1 MKKKAFLSLL
11 LILSLL
17 MCMAAP
23 ACAEEEFMK
32 LYAMPT
38 TLLDGTLVGASQLED
53 GRYGIMY
60 QNASRDDLAYY
71 LMLNSLACNFAMPA
85 GEDVFQCYIPGI
97 DEQGAIGYFAEEKV
111 LFITVSEDTATLGDD
126 SLAGYIALL
135 GSDITLPAD
144 ATGIAAPQFYAA
156 VSRQPYRTGLT
167 GKDENSMQWTE
178 YYDGIGWDELSHYT
192 MLMTMFGFQV
202 YAVDRVVEEDM
213 DILMLVYLNGDA
225 EITVAHEAN
234 DGTAI
239 VSYKPGVSYYLLDG
253 SQLNDALQAA
263 Q

>member
-23 ACAEEEFMK
+23 ACAEEEFVK

-38 TLLDGTLVGASQLED
+38 TLLDGTLAGASQLED
-53 GRYGIMY
+53 GGYGIMY

-71 LMLNSLACNFAMPA
+71 LMLNSLACNFAMPIV
-85 GEDVFQCYIPGI
+85 EDLYQCNIPGT
-97 DEQGAIGYFAEEKV
+97 DEQGIVGYSAEDSVLYVTMDEDAAIV
-111 LFITVSEDTATLGDD
+111 GDD
-126 SLAGYIALL
+126 ALAGYIALL

-156 VSRQPYRTGLT
+156 VSRQPYHTGLT

-178 YYDGIGWDELSHYT
+178 YYDGIGWDELNHYT

-202 YAVDRVVEEDM
+202 FAVDRVVEEDM
-213 DILMLVYLNGDA
+213 DILTLVYFNGDA

-234 DGTAI
+234 DCTAI

>member
-17 MCMAAP
+17 MCMTAP

-53 GRYGIMY
+53 GGYGIMY

-71 LMLNSLACNFAMPA
+71 LMLNSLACNFAMPVV
-85 GEDVFQCYIPGI
+85 EDLYQCNIPGI
-97 DEQGAIGYFAEEKV
+97 DEQGIVGYSAEDSVLYVTMGEDAAIV
-111 LFITVSEDTATLGDD
+111 GDD
-126 SLAGYIALL
+126 ALAGYIALL

-167 GKDENSMQWTE
+167 GKDKNSMQWTE
-178 YYDGIGWDELSHYT
+178 YYDGIGWDELNHYT

-202 YAVDRVVEEDM
+202 FAVDRVVEEDM
-213 DILMLVYLNGDA
+213 DILTLVYFNGDA

-234 DGTAI
+234 DCTAI

-253 SQLNDALQAA
+253 GQLNDALQAA

>member
-38 TLLDGTLVGASQLED
+38 TLLDGTLAGTTQLED
-53 GRYGIMY
+53 GGYAIMY
-60 QNASRDDLAYY
+60 QNVTRDDLAYY
-71 LMLNSLACNFAMPA
+71 LMLNSLACNFAMPIV
-85 GEDVFQCYIPGI
+85 EDLYQCNIPGT
-97 DEQGAIGYFAEEKV
+97 DEQGIVGYSAEDSVLYVTMDEDAAIV
-111 LFITVSEDTATLGDD
+111 GDD
-126 SLAGYIALL
+126 ALAGYIALL

-178 YYDGIGWDELSHYT
+178 YYDGIGWDELNHYT

-202 YAVDRVVEEDM
+202 FAVDRVVEEDM
-213 DILMLVYLNGDA
+213 DILTLVYFNGDA

-234 DGTAI
+234 DCTAI

-253 SQLNDALQAA
+253 GQLNDALQAA

>member
-38 TLLDGTLVGASQLED
+38 TLLDGTLAGTTQLED
-53 GRYGIMY
+53 GGYAIMY
-60 QNASRDDLAYY
+60 QNVTRDDLAYY
-71 LMLNSLACNFAMPA
+71 LMLNSLACNFAMPIV
-85 GEDVFQCYIPGI
+85 EDLYQCNIPGT
-97 DEQGAIGYFAEEKV
+97 DEQGIVGYSAEDSVLYVTMDEDAAIV
-111 LFITVSEDTATLGDD
+111 GDD
-126 SLAGYIALL
+126 ALAGYIALL

-178 YYDGIGWDELSHYT
+178 YYDGIGWDELNHYT

-202 YAVDRVVEEDM
+202 FAVDRVVEEDM
-213 DILMLVYLNGDA
+213 DILTLVYFNGDA
-225 EITVAHEAN
+225 EITVAHEAV

-253 SQLNDALQAA
+253 GQLNDALQAA